1 MSQATLIGLCS
12 DNLVTI
18 LQPSST
24 IQCSTCPGL
33 VTSVGPAALG
43 TGVVIPPSSGTLQF
57 TDISSS
63 VGAYLQINVGT
74 TVLSQ
79 TPIPSNYRGPVTIP
93 FQTLSGGRLTVI
105 LNGLT
110 GVGPNYSY
118 STTDN
123 AEC

>member
-24 IQCSTCPGL
+24 IQCSVCPSL

-43 TGVVIPPSSGTLQF
+43 AGVVIPPSSGTIQF

-63 VGAYLQINVGT
+63 VGAYLQIAVGT
-74 TVLSQ
+74 AVLSQ

-93 FQTLSGGRLTVI
+93 FQTLSGGLLTVT

-110 GVGPNYSY
+110 GVRPTYSY
-118 STTDN
+118 STRDN